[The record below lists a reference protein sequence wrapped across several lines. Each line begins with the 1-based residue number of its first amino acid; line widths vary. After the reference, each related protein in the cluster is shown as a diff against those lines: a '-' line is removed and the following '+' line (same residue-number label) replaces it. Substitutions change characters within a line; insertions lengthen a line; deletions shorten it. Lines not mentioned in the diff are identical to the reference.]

1 MTNRKI
7 TYLLENAGDIWGKS
21 AFAFCVLSAIGGV
34 GATGRTIGL
43 MVINGDLIRK
53 AIHLD
58 LWFVL
63 VMLFIFIL
71 CNEIVGLSSYR
82 NATGV
87 RDIGKALSS
96 FFSSTNSVVYKG
108 LSIALWASGLLV
120 SIGVGCGI
128 GLGLLH
134 VSAKVFH

>member
-108 LSIALWASGLLV
+108 LSIALWASGLPV
-120 SIGVGCGI
+120 SIGAGCGI